1 MGHTELYYKPW
12 VYFWVIQ
19 SLGVL
24 LLVTGLGYKISFYFR
39 ARRKS
44 LYNEPDY
51 FMMIKTFIREVML
64 QKQLAETSIK
74 RWLVHMMIFYG
85 FLGLLLL
92 SAIAVALE
100 SVIPEGS
107 AVSLYMLEGAGHNYY
122 KLAGDLF
129 GLSLLAGVVLAFIRR
144 YVVRDSRLY
153 TDTGDTVTLVSLFL
167 LVISGFLVEA
177 VRISLSAPAPEL
189 QYSIIGYP
197 LSGIFTGITNAGNLA
212 TVLWVFH
219 ATLNALLLAYIPHS
233 KFLHIINSP
242 VELILNASEERMRGD
257 LYI

>member
-1 MGHTELYYKPW
+1 MGYGELYYKPW
-12 VYFWVIQ
+12 VYFWTIQ

-107 AVSLYMLEGAGHNYY
+107 AISLYMLEGAGHNYY

-197 LSGIFTGITNAGNLA
+197 LSGIFTSITNAGNLA

-242 VELILNASEERMRGD
+242 VELMLNASEERMRGD